1 MGHGHEARLVEFLRA
16 LNRDP
21 ALPAV
26 ARTILEHALEILP
39 QAQSAT
45 FLSLNDEEGVFEYQA
60 AVGYDLEELSQ
71 LKLPQDRTIQ
81 HQLGLTSPAII
92 RDPQRLYRDLLPP
105 PIARGLDAFP
115 VAAFITFPI
124 LVAGEVIAY
133 FNVNSRDDP
142 DAFSP
147 ADLDRLQ
154 GVWEEIT
161 LAVRRAR
168 ERAALADSERR
179 FRLLFERLGDPVYI
193 TSLDGTI
200 LEANPAAE
208 RQTGYSH
215 SELIGMNIMRDLA
228 AEEPALTYDT
238 ANERLAHGEIVHFE
252 EKKRRKDGTV
262 FITDCAITLFEYKGK
277 PATLSVNRDIT
288 DRKSLEQLLESRLVQ
303 LQALYRASILLSA
316 TLDRD
321 KLVQD
326 VVTLVQDATGA
337 DFANVLLFDEGGRPL
352 RTLEPHGA
360 PPIPLQIRERGF
372 SAWIRETGQPV
383 VIEEIRDDG
392 TTDPPIRWPGR
403 RQAPLRASPI
413 LIEGGI
419 RSLAGIPIRGEGRV
433 MGILYVHSYER
444 GAFAG
449 QVEFLTSL
457 ARQVA
462 VALENA
468 SLYATLRESE
478 AQWRLLFEE
487 SPVGIHVEDFS
498 GVKTMLDA
506 LRGQGVSDLVAHV
519 AENPD
524 FLRACAEAMRLVH
537 ANRTA
542 LALYGARD
550 QAQQVAHL
558 RGKILTEPGAP
569 FVQQLLAIWQGKT
582 EATFLV
588 VNPDV
593 QGRAVHVQLKW
604 RVFPGHEKTY
614 DRVLVSLVDLTER
627 VEAEEAT
634 ARRDAVL
641 GAVAFAA
648 ERFLR
653 AQSLDE
659 EIPGVLARLGEA
671 IGVSR
676 VYLFQDH
683 HDAAGRRLASQKFE
697 WVAPGISPQIGN
709 PKLQGLPYLEG
720 GLSRWEEAF
729 SRGEPIAG
737 PVREFPPAEQS
748 VLRPQGILSLLAVP
762 IFVATERWGFLGLDD
777 CVREREWSE
786 IEVEALRM
794 AARTL
799 GAAIERA
806 KIVEDLQALNAD
818 LRGLYE
824 VSVAL
829 GTSLD
834 LDSVFARVYEE
845 IARLIP
851 CDAFVLALVDAARR
865 EFRLAYAVE
874 EGERLPEVVHPLD
887 PEQSLTGWIVATK
900 RPLLVRDFEAES
912 DQLPAASQRVGK
924 DVRSWLGVPLLFQD
938 EVLGALSVQSF
949 APGAYG
955 EEDLRLLETIS
966 APVATAIHNARTYAG
981 LAVLEEKLRRV
992 EAYSRR
998 MKLARDKGELYGLV
1012 LELTGSVLGYRPCA
1026 ILEPCG
1032 EELTVVAGHDEIA
1045 WAQGMRFGRNG
1056 RGITTAA
1063 FRSREPE
1070 YAADVSSDERYVT
1083 GDPTTHSELA
1093 VPIVLGERLFGI
1105 LDVQT
1110 AAASGIPAE
1119 DRDLL
1124 NIVASEAAV
1133 ALAGLERLE
1142 QVEAVNERLAG
1153 LHGLVMRLS
1162 RCTTVE
1168 ELCEV
1173 AAHEAV
1179 RILGFTTY
1187 TVSLVEGD
1195 WLVPQASVGIE
1206 GRPLR
1211 RGEGGAWQ
1219 TLARGQTI
1227 SGNLEDLPQA
1237 RLVRPDLR
1245 SILSVPIGD
1254 FGVFQVASTA
1264 CDAFS
1269 AEDTLVAE
1277 ILAGHLQEEIRRI
1290 RIEEQLREQAIRDP
1304 LTGLYNRRTLVGVLE
1319 RESERA
1325 KRYGHPLTLVM
1336 ADIDDFKSVNDRHGH
1351 LVGDAVLRRVAEV
1364 LRGSVRAGDYV
1375 FRYGGEEFV
1384 LVLPETGDGEGVL
1397 PRLQEAVR
1405 GISLP
1410 DVPGLS
1416 VSLSV
1421 GHTVWNP
1428 VRDGP
1433 TTVEALL
1440 RRADEVLYGMKRR
1453 RARRR

>member
-1 MGHGHEARLVEFLRA
+1 MDHGHEVHLVEFLRA

-60 AVGYDLEELSQ
+60 AVGYDLGELSR

-105 PIARGLDAFP
+105 PIARELDAFP

-124 LVAGEVIAY
+124 LVEGKVIAY

-168 ERAALADSERR
+168 ERAELADSERR
-179 FRLLFERLGDPVYI
+179 FRLLFERLADAVYI

-208 RQTGYSH
+208 KQTGYSR
-215 SELIGMNIMRDLA
+215 SELLGMNIMRDLA
-228 AEEPALTYDT
+228 AEEPAITYET
-238 ANERLAHGEIVHFE
+238 ANERLARGEIVHFE

-288 DRKSLEQLLESRLVQ
+288 DRKGLEQLLESKLVQ
-303 LQALYRASILLSA
+303 LQALYRASTLLTA
-316 TLDRD
+316 LNRD
-321 KLVQD
+321 KLIQD
-326 VVTLVQDATGA
+326 VVTLVRDATGA
-337 DFANVLLFDEGGRPL
+337 DFANVLLFDEEGRPL

-392 TTDPPIRWPGR
+392 TIDPPIRWPGR
-403 RQAPLRASPI
+403 RQAPLQASPV

-433 MGILYVHSYER
+433 IGILYVHSYER
-444 GAFAG
+444 RAFTG

-478 AQWRLLFEE
+478 AQWRILFEE

-498 GVKTMLDA
+498 AVKAMLDA
-506 LRGQGVSDLVAHV
+506 LRGQGVSDLGAYLT
-519 AENPD
+519 ENPD
-524 FLRACAEAMRLVH
+524 FIRACAEAMRLVH
-537 ANRTA
+537 ANRAA

-558 RGKILTEPGAP
+558 RGKILTEPGTP

-582 EATFLV
+582 EATSLV
-588 VNPDV
+588 VDPDV

-604 RVFPGHEKTY
+604 RVFPGHEGTY

-627 VEAEEAT
+627 VAAEEAT

-659 EIPGVLARLGEA
+659 EIPEALARLGEA

-683 HDAAGRRLASQKFE
+683 HDADGRRLASQRFE
-697 WVAPGISPQIGN
+697 WVAPGTSSQLDN
-709 PKLQGLPYLEG
+709 PKLQALPYLEG
-720 GLSRWEEAF
+720 GFSRWEEAF
-729 SRGEPIAG
+729 SHGEPIAG

-762 IFVATERWGFLGLDD
+762 IFVANERWGFLGLDD

-806 KIVEDLQALNAD
+806 KVEEDLQVLNAD

-829 GTSLD
+829 GASLD
-834 LDSVFARVYEE
+834 LGSVFARVYEE
-845 IARLIP
+845 IAQLIP
-851 CDAFVLALVDAARR
+851 CDAFILALVDAARR

-900 RPLLVRDFEAES
+900 RSLLVRDFEAEG

-938 EVLGALSVQSF
+938 EVLGVLSVQSF

-955 EEDLRLLETIS
+955 EKDLRLLETIS
-966 APVATAIHNARTYAG
+966 APVATVIHNARTYAG
-981 LAVLEEKLRRV
+981 LAALEEKLRRV

-998 MKLARDKGELYGLV
+998 MKLARDKEELYSIV
-1012 LELTGSVLGYRPCA
+1012 LELTGSVLGYRPCV

-1032 EELTVVAGHDEIA
+1032 EELTVVAGHDELA

-1056 RGITTAA
+1056 KGITTAA
-1063 FRSREPE
+1063 LRSREPE
-1070 YAADVSSDERYVT
+1070 YAADVSRDERYVT
-1083 GDPTTHSELA
+1083 GDPNTRSELA
-1093 VPIVLGERLFGI
+1093 VPIVLGDRVFGI

-1110 AAASGIPAE
+1110 AVASGIPVE

-1124 NIVASEAAV
+1124 NIVASELAV

-1153 LHGLVMRLS
+1153 LHRLVMRLS
-1162 RCTTVE
+1162 RCATVE
-1168 ELCEV
+1168 EVCEV

-1195 WLVPQASVGIE
+1195 WLVPKASVGIE

-1211 RGEGGAWQ
+1211 RGEGVAWQ
-1219 TLARGQTI
+1219 TLEHGRTI

-1237 RLVRPDLR
+1237 RPVRPDLR
-1245 SILSVPIGD
+1245 SVLSVPIGD

-1264 CDAFS
+1264 RDAFS
-1269 AEDTLVAE
+1269 PEDVLVAE
-1277 ILAGHLQEEIRRI
+1277 ILAGHLREEIRRI

-1304 LTGLYNRRTLVGVLE
+1304 LTGLYNRRTLGGVLE
-1319 RESERA
+1319 REIERA
-1325 KRYGHPLTLVM
+1325 KRYEHPLTLVM

-1351 LVGDAVLRRVAEV
+1351 LVGDALLRRVAEV
-1364 LRGSVRAGDYV
+1364 LRGSVRAEDYV

-1397 PRLQEAVR
+1397 PRLRQAVR

-1421 GHTVWNP
+1421 GHVVWNP

-1453 RARRR
+1453 RIHKR